1 MPTDT
6 VPDTPLTGV
15 SLPTE
20 ELACSVPTLAEP
32 ETSPCPPTVTE
43 PVTLR
48 VPTEVV
54 EAGSVLVIVS
64 LATDP
69 VVDKDRVADP
79 EIPTVEIES
88 RLADAPKVPKEAAP
102 ETGFTGVSLPTTLVV
117 DMDSVALP
125 DRGLT
130 GVCLPTVAE
139 AESAREAVPW
149 GKGCTCVSL
158 ETEPVAPNVPTLV
171 CEAGTPVTGVS
182 FPTAPDKV
190 SVPTGVDEAGRVL
203 IGVVAVGAGAAAETD
218 IVAEPDTVTVVITLG
233 GGAAVVANIDAEL
246 AGSVFVNVSEPTP
259 PVVENVPTEA
269 VPDTALTVDVAAS
282 RKKIPKPAP
291 PLVSFSSVTNP

>member
-102 ETGFTGVSLPTTLVV
+102 ETGFTGVSLPTTPVAE
-117 DMDSVALP
+117 MDSVALP

-130 GVCLPTVAE
+130 GVCLPTAAE
-139 AESAREAVPW
+139 VESARTE
-149 GKGCTCVSL
+149 
-158 ETEPVAPNVPTLV
+158 ETRRGQARTKRQSQGTKTSEM
-171 CEAGTPVTGVS
+171 AGESKSGLP
-182 FPTAPDKV
+182 
-190 SVPTGVDEAGRVL
+190 E
-203 IGVVAVGAGAAAETD
+203 E
-218 IVAEPDTVTVVITLG
+218 EM
-233 GGAAVVANIDAEL
+233 
-246 AGSVFVNVSEPTP
+246 
-259 PVVENVPTEA
+259 
-269 VPDTALTVDVAAS
+269 
-282 RKKIPKPAP
+282 RK
-291 PLVSFSSVTNP
+291 NR